1 MQRKKRNWFTIKIP
15 MKPIDIS
22 KEGISEPEPNPQEPS
37 SDNHCP
43 VCGATLLQ
51 EKCKVVCRSP
61 QCTYRII
68 FNCSEF

>member
-1 MQRKKRNWFTIKIP
+1 MEKFETNTTGSNAVTNEREAEKQT
-15 MKPIDIS
+15 DA
-22 KEGISEPEPNPQEPS
+22 
-37 SDNHCP
+37 HCP

>member
-1 MQRKKRNWFTIKIP
+1 MSHDEKIP
-15 MKPIDIS
+15 
-22 KEGISEPEPNPQEPS
+22 PQAPKTPTDAEEQT
-37 SDNHCP
+37 DHHCP

-61 QCTYRII
+61 QCTYRIV

>member
-1 MQRKKRNWFTIKIP
+1 MNEEAALREP
-15 MKPIDIS
+15 AP
-22 KEGISEPEPNPQEPS
+22 KETEATEQP
-37 SDNHCP
+37 DNHCP

>member
-1 MQRKKRNWFTIKIP
+1 MPDPEFQSEEFTTH
-15 MKPIDIS
+15 
-22 KEGISEPEPNPQEPS
+22 PEQEKMT
-37 SDNHCP
+37 DAHCP
-43 VCGATLLQ
+43 VCGATLIQ

>member
-1 MQRKKRNWFTIKIP
+1 MNENSVENEFRNP
-15 MKPIDIS
+15 DSPA
-22 KEGISEPEPNPQEPS
+22 EEAGQ
-37 SDNHCP
+37 SDRHCP
-43 VCGATLLQ
+43 VCGAMLLQ

>member
-1 MQRKKRNWFTIKIP
+1 MDRDSSQLQETPGEF
-15 MKPIDIS
+15 KPES
-22 KEGISEPEPNPQEPS
+22 QT
-37 SDNHCP
+37 DNYCP
-43 VCGATLLQ
+43 VCGATLIQ

>member
-1 MQRKKRNWFTIKIP
+1 M
-15 MKPIDIS
+15 
-22 KEGISEPEPNPQEPS
+22 EPS
-37 SDNHCP
+37 DSSLPSEISGDSLSSEKIDQHCP
-43 VCGATLLQ
+43 ICNAALIQ

>member
-1 MQRKKRNWFTIKIP
+1 MNSEHDETTELNAPRNDAATDKAA
-15 MKPIDIS
+15 D
-22 KEGISEPEPNPQEPS
+22 Q
-37 SDNHCP
+37 HCP
-43 VCGATLLQ
+43 VCGAVLLQ